1 MFVQS
6 PSSTWI
12 SHLSD
17 EKTRHNLSASKTLA
31 CLAMKSWFQWDLR
44 SEAFGNPTWK
54 LGNPQP
60 AVRKLGKKLLMLHLH
75 SDSRKRENAAQ
86 RLWYSSRPWPQHRPS
101 TSAMPSLRCNASHN
115 EKLPETRGEHFAVRH
130 LMFVHLSSAVE
141 ARVAT
146 VWVASWWKSSLEMQG
161 IQAGNPNQ
169 QPVSK
174 GSPFVWVEW
183 VKDQSGWSLVCLLLK
198 LLRSFYVI
206 STFCCWF

>member
-44 SEAFGNPTWK
+44 SEAFGK
-54 LGNPQP
+54 LEIPNQLSESS
-60 AVRKLGKKLLMLHLH
+60 AKSCSCCTCTATVET
-75 SDSRKRENAAQ
+75 RKRCTNSNEKKKKNAAQ

-115 EKLPETRGEHFAVRH
+115 EKLPETRGEHFAAVRH
-130 LMFVHLSSAVE
+130 LFVHLSS
-141 ARVAT
+141 
-146 VWVASWWKSSLEMQG
+146 
-161 IQAGNPNQ
+161 
-169 QPVSK
+169 
-174 GSPFVWVEW
+174 
-183 VKDQSGWSLVCLLLK
+183 LLK
-198 LLRSFYVI
+198 LGLPQCGLLVDGKVPWRCRVSRLETQISSPYQRVVPSFELNG
-206 STFCCWF
+206 